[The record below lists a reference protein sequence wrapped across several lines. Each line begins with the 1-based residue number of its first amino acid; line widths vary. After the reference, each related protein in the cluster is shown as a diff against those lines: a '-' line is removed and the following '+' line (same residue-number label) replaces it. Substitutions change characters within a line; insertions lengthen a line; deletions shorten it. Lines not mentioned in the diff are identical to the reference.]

1 MLGSERLG
9 QRAGT
14 FGVYIALVQL
24 RSEEVTLPRL
34 LGWYLPLLLQ

>member
-14 FGVYIALVQL
+14 FGIYIAIVQL
-24 RSEEVTLPRL
+24 LSEEVTLRGL
-34 LGWYLPLLLQ
+34 LRWGLPLPLQ

>member
-24 RSEEVTLPRL
+24 PSEEVTLPRL